1 MVQELNTTITVH
13 YLLLNH
19 HDHWSVPMS
28 MRPLSKMLNIRLSCS
43 MYTPPIADV
52 TSLGAVCL
60 CVNSCSEHLGVRH
73 VGRLFSPPT
82 LCISS
87 FSFLLK
93 NFLCSCPPLIIIY
106 SKQSL
111 PSFMWTSDKRGGG
124 STLSI
129 QTARLGLSRDLI
141 FYPPSPHT
149 SHHPPARPSIE
160 RYSYLVL
167 LWVPIIQ
174 SKHRTWSVCLFI
186 ADDICSRL
194 WRAMVQTFDRY

>member
-1 MVQELNTTITVH
+1 MWQVWGKCASVSTVVQNIWVS
-13 YLLLNH
+13 
-19 HDHWSVPMS
+19 DMWGDFSVRLPS
-28 MRPLSKMLNIRLSCS
+28 VFPHFPSYSKIFFSCCP
-43 MYTPPIADV
+43 PPI
-52 TSLGAVCL
+52 
-60 CVNSCSEHLGVRH
+60 
-73 VGRLFSPPT
+73 
-82 LCISS
+82 
-87 FSFLLK
+87 
-93 NFLCSCPPLIIIY
+93 IIF

-141 FYPPSPHT
+141 FYPHT
-149 SHHPPARPSIE
+149 SHPPPARLSID

-194 WRAMVQTFDRY
+194 WRAMVQTFNRY